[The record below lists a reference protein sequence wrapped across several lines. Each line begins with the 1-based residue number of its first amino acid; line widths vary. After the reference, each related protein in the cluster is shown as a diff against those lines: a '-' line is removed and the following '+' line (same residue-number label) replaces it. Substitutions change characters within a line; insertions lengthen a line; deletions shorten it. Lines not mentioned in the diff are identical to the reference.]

1 MPTHADVAS
10 LQDELRGETLRLS
23 ELVRAERDQLVVE
36 REEWKRERER
46 ERERERGERERERE
60 QGRERDATQLA
71 VVERLRQQLVHAADA
86 EVTYERQLSALQE
99 SLKADSSICTFVLAY
114 VSIPS
119 AYVSIRQHTDAHTR
133 PPPAA
138 YVMLTY
144 AYVSIPSAYR
154 QHTSAYVSILTLIQ
168 DLLRQHTSC

>member
-1 MPTHADVAS
+1 MLTYADVAS

-114 VSIPS
+114 VSIRQHTS
-119 AYVSIRQHTDAHTR
+119 VLYERQLTALQESLKADSSICTFVLAYVSI
-133 PPPAA
+133 
-138 YVMLTY
+138 
-144 AYVSIPSAYR
+144 R

-168 DLLRQHTSC
+168 DLLRQYTSC